1 MQIQPIIL
9 AGGKGTRMESELP
22 KVLVPLGGKPMI
34 EYVLDTVESVGA
46 LLKPLVVVG
55 YKKELVMES
64 LGERCSYVVQEE
76 QLGTG
81 HAVSCAMPSVTA
93 PYVCILY
100 GDMPFVDNKDIN
112 AMILAM
118 LPESGKGLGID
129 EDISCNEGTS
139 VLINQNM
146 SHKRHMVMATVTVDD
161 FTGER
166 SNLEKYG
173 RIVRTDGQIVGII
186 EYKDAND
193 AERAITEVN
202 PSYFIIETEWLR
214 VNLQYIGSHNASNEY
229 YLTDIVKIAIEQG
242 YPIQTVSIDYT
253 SALGANT
260 ASELAVLEAIMKR

>member
-242 YPIQTVSIDYT
+242 YPIQTVSIDHT